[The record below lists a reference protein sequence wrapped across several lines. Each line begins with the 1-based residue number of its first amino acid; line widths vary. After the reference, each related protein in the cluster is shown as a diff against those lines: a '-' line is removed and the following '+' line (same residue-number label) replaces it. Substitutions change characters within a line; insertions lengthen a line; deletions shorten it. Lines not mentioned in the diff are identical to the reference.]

1 MQTRSLINFLP
12 ALSFCTIVFFP
23 NSDSLG
29 LLTLKADGR
38 RGVHGGG
45 VSIVPWWCLGG
56 VSVASRWCLGGI
68 SVVSLRSALVVSLWC
83 FGAVSIT
90 SWWCLGGAPLLSR

>member
-45 VSIVPWWCLGG
+45 VSVVSRLSLGGVSVVCRWHLGG
-56 VSVASRWCLGGI
+56 VSVASRWCPF
-68 SVVSLRSALVVSLWC
+68 VAP
-83 FGAVSIT
+83 
-90 SWWCLGGAPLLSR
+90 WWCLCGVLVLSR